1 MGYDKSI
8 ICPRRTP
15 CPPGQSLHLHWSAT
29 GSWYPSWGELGRV
42 LSGWFPALFKL
53 CTVHFAIIIFN
64 SCGTGGTVLY
74 EAFVSQH
81 HLIGDYNKAWQRIF
95 SPGKTKYIAIYHSLF
110 LYISRLWP
118 FLCLVRT
125 EIDEN
130 IWEQLK
136 TGRKIESWTSQSSFA
151 FQSNSFQVRL
161 HVINSALIRCECLLS
176 ACMRVKFL

>member
-95 SPGKTKYIAIYHSLF
+95 SPGKTKYIAIYHFTPLAFFVSCKGRNWRTYLGAAENPQKNRILNKPVEFRISKQF
-110 LYISRLWP
+110 LSGKAS
-118 FLCLVRT
+118 C
-125 EIDEN
+125 N
-130 IWEQLK
+130 
-136 TGRKIESWTSQSSFA
+136 
-151 FQSNSFQVRL
+151 
-161 HVINSALIRCECLLS
+161 
-176 ACMRVKFL
+176 